1 MRSPPRCA
9 GVIAFLVSDAAAPVS
24 GAILARVRGLTRRH
38 ARTGANHHD
47 PVMLA
52 HMAGGEPGLVSQSA
66 HRPPGVPERQG
77 RDVVTTPAVGAAD
90 LPDYAPI
97 PRSALGPAL
106 NEQGYHVGRVE
117 RNLFWV
123 TDGVSSRRSWPRAT
137 AWCCSTHRPA
147 SGTTCAGLSTRS
159 RPPRASATP

>member
-52 HMAGGEPGLVSQSA
+52 HLAGGEPGLVSQSA
-66 HRPPGVPERQG
+66 HSPPGVPERQG
-77 RDVVTTPAVGAAD
+77 RDVVTTPADGAAD

-123 TDGVSSRRSWPRAT
+123 TDGVYQSAFLAT
-137 AWCCSTHRPA
+137 SDGVVLSTHRPA